1 MTRKI
6 ALPFFKKGLFV
17 PTKRPFPFLKKA
29 YVFFRYCFSR
39 IPDWLRPVAVWTI
52 KLKIKTYN
60 SSLFTLN
67 S

>member
-6 ALPFFKKGLFV
+6 ALSFFKKGLFV

-39 IPDWLRPVAVWTI
+39 IPDWLRPVAVWTMSI
-52 KLKIKTYN
+52 DN
-60 SSLFTLN
+60 
-67 S
+67 